1 MAKTI
6 KKTKVEIEVKINI
19 KDLYLKFF
27 TATSIDEKE
36 KIKNLLLK
44 HL

>member
-1 MAKTI
+1 MAKTV

-36 KIKNLLLK
+36 KIKNLILK

>member
-19 KDLYLKFF
+19 KDLYVKFF
-27 TATSIDEKE
+27 HATSIDEKE